1 MKFMKKAILILT
13 FLLFVAAPVMAFTV
27 PSDTFAAAPASGKD
41 CERTLLGIPTWFRG
55 LSVVKGGKC
64 EIAGPGQAL
73 DNGKSLDLTG
83 FIWRIALNIVDIG
96 LSVVG
101 IIAVFF
107 ILYGGFQFLTGG
119 NNPSQVEKA
128 RKTIL
133 NAVVGLVIS
142 LGAVAII
149 NLVFG
154 ILG

>member
-1 MKFMKKAILILT
+1 MKLIKKAMLVLG
-13 FLLFVAAPVMAFTV
+13 FAVFVAAPVV
-27 PSDTFAAAPASGKD
+27 TFAAPQDSFAAVSSAKD
-41 CERTLLGIPTWFRG
+41 CERSILGIPTWFRG
-55 LSVVKGGKC
+55 LAVVKAGKC
-64 EIAGPGQAL
+64 EIAGPGQTL
-73 DNGKSLDLTG
+73 SNGKSLDLTG

-119 NNPSQVEKA
+119 SNPGQVEKA

-133 NAVVGLVIS
+133 NAVIGLVIS
-142 LGAVAII
+142 LGAVAIV

-154 ILG
+154 IIG